1 MTSNAKCIAVGMLT
15 MFAYLA
21 ISGEVLA
28 APPVFK
34 AGVTLIT
41 VGGHIVNGRFDFAG
55 GDWGAGSGALRSDK
69 KLVVSPEVAD
79 WNNDG
84 LLDMIVGQSDGRI
97 RLFLNRGT
105 QSSPVFRDFEYL
117 KTSDGKEIWS
127 WPGACICYGGDP
139 ECPVPRVADWNNDG
153 RKDLILGQWGAFAGK
168 YLYSNPPTTVTGSN
182 YYISQ
187 NGIFI
192 YLNKGTDRAPV
203 LERKMGCSPAVMSMP
218 FVTDL
223 NGDGFLD
230 LISGDDFTQVWVY
243 NSGWTREM
251 RTPSSA
257 LYLYSGKRKNLF
269 PLGAIGSFWRN
280 YEMYHFD
287 SYPYSDSFQST
298 PQAVST
304 ACPAGACK
312 SVVAADWTGNG
323 KKDLIV
329 GMQDG
334 TVWYAANTGTTNAP
348 AFGSYSA
355 LQAGGSNLVVGDVSK
370 VGMID
375 NIGASASGYPYL
387 VPINE
392 ARLAVG
398 DLNGDGLPDLVAG
411 CSDNS
416 ISVYY
421 QSNPTP
427 VAQTQQV
434 LVTPNTSK
442 AITLT
447 ARVDSENPV
456 TFMRLSD
463 PLHGTVTGS
472 SSNLVYTPAIGYLG
486 ADSFSYQAS
495 DGTATSLVATVNI
508 MVKAH
513 TPAVSQWISPTTL
526 SSTAIMN
533 MNTSLAI
540 TLSATD
546 DGNEPLTYT
555 VVTPP
560 AHASYSLTNGVV
572 TYTPATGYTG
582 PDSFTYKAND
592 GYGDSAVVPV
602 NIDVCVRAVNFQ
614 PTSVSVP
621 VGYLADNGAVYSTSR
636 SYGWNANCVSAMV
649 ALGGNPDP
657 RMDTFISRTP
667 ATTWICDLP
676 SNGTYHVSLGYGFWY
691 DGRSPWGGVGHT
703 VNYQDILTIQGNC
716 VVSNTVNDN
725 EAGFLGVGAV
735 AVVTNGQLSVTIG
748 GSTNNV
754 PTRLAYV
761 EIRAVPRSSSAIF
774 VGVDS
779 LTQGS
784 WKGKYGADGY
794 EIITGVLNPMMIDRQ
809 TMWIRTDDQ
818 SFDQLNTYPAYVHCN
833 SSGGGL
839 LPWAFPTSDPRALQY
854 PPLDDDHRIA
864 AGSLRSEYP
873 VRTHDLYFTDRQT
886 HRVAQYLLG
895 TGIVQFDVLDADSG
909 TLLDTRTAPSC
920 ANGKWLIWDLKGHVT
935 IRKTLVAGTS
945 YDCGLF
951 FGGGTGAPSILVEP
965 LDAKG
970 PPGAPA
976 TFSIR
981 VDAGIF
987 SYQWQRSNNAG
998 LTWADIVGACA
1009 DTMTIT
1015 NALEDNA
1022 AQFRCVVSNA
1032 SGVALSGAAILTVSN
1047 ALPAKPVITSPLEV
1061 SAVFQQPS
1069 FTYQITASNT
1079 PTFFNAY
1086 LPFDFNVQINPTS
1099 GILSDGYISY
1109 VQGSGVSYARKT
1121 GDLTFK
1127 IFAGNASG
1135 EDAQILV
1142 VHVNPTTAPVVSSAL
1157 TATGMVGQAFTYA
1170 IATASENGVATSYSA
1185 SGLPA
1190 GLTVNTASGVITGT
1204 PTSAATGITRI
1215 KLGAKNSNGTGLAY
1229 LYLTILGAPVIT
1241 AQPTDLA
1248 VVVGQDASFSVTA
1261 IGDTPLF
1268 YQWRKGGTNIFGAT
1282 NTVLTIP
1289 SAGLGHAGV
1298 YSVMVSNVY
1307 NTVTSSNATLTVAT
1321 TPTAPTIAIHPV
1333 GRSVAAGQAAL
1344 FTVAAGGTA
1353 SLGYQWMKGGTNLPG
1368 ATSATL
1374 ALPVA
1379 TLADAGSYSVRVA
1392 NSVGSAISSNALL
1405 TVGDVCWGWW
1415 KLDERGG
1422 DHAFDASGS
1431 SNVGTVQGTAV
1442 WTNGVGWTNGVLQGA
1457 LSLDGTSNYI
1467 STVTSTANP
1476 NIFTLALWFQ
1486 TTSAAGGR
1494 LLGFSLKSIGASSNN
1509 ADRCID
1515 IKPNGQVM
1523 FSVNPSGTPVS
1534 LFSSKACND
1543 GQWHYAAATL
1553 SGDGM
1558 ALYVDGECVGNDASV
1573 TNGQNK
1579 TGYWRIGYDY
1589 DAWYGTDMYFQ
1600 GIVDDVRVHGRALSA
1615 TELQGLVTDRGSL
1628 VISHA
1633 TQTITFTNPGAQIT
1647 TDVVTLGAWASSGL
1661 PVSYEVLVGPATLTG
1676 DDSLSFIGA
1685 GLVTIVARQAGDDA
1699 YAAAPDVTN
1708 TFAVVHPGVA
1718 WGVDVDGLWRD
1729 GGNWLG
1735 NVAPVGSSAPAY
1747 FTNRITAARTVTADA
1762 VPGTIGSLTFGNA
1775 SSNQWTLVGSPMTI
1789 SDLTGP
1795 AITVNAGTA
1804 TVAVALSSVQ
1814 GLAKKGSGVLIL
1826 SNANDIVGDVA
1837 LNVGTL
1843 ALAAN
1848 GAIGSGNVCLGTN
1861 TTLGFT
1867 GPSGS
1872 VWRVSNPI
1880 TLAAGGANPTYTLAN
1895 LSSNQISTF
1904 YGTITAADPVSG
1916 GTLALVAA
1924 NDASGC
1930 MIFSNN
1936 TVNLGNNQLL
1946 FKSGTY
1952 LANKIRF
1959 VGSTLT
1965 ATNITASSAAHHVY
1979 LWFDG
1984 STGTVT
1990 GTISMPASNG
2000 NYDRFFY
2007 LTNNA
2012 SLSTEGLLMTTR
2024 SDIWLSR
2031 GTLATKQITPSPKY
2045 NGIYLNGALIRILAD
2060 NANFFNHVGDSSLMG
2075 TPYSYVYVKA
2085 GGARFDI
2092 GDHSVTMASP
2102 LLGAAGDGG
2111 LTKWGS
2117 GDLTLSAS
2125 RTYTGATVV
2134 SNGTL
2139 TIDFGLQAG
2148 TDYNLSS
2155 THASRQPTN
2164 SAGSLVLSGGNLAV
2178 KGRGL
2183 GVATEGPWS
2192 VFSSTASSA
2201 WYASGGDTVGL
2212 VPGQVVNVNGL
2223 TNLFV
2228 ESVINGNSFWFSG
2241 NPLTNSG
2248 VQTLTFAA
2256 ETQPTLQTFTNVTLA
2271 TSATVTVSDRGAG
2284 TTLRFINLAGTGTLA
2299 KAGSGTLLLA
2309 GTNSAFAGAVR
2320 IQEGTL
2326 ALTNAAI
2333 LGAGV
2338 TNIAVAAGA
2347 VLNVSG
2353 RTNGIWTLL
2362 ASQALCGAGTISG
2375 AFINAGVV
2383 APTGTMLTVQGVFTN
2398 TGCLTIRPTDSST
2411 AARLAVSGTARLG
2424 GTLTLD
2430 ASSYTPWTGDSFT
2443 VLTAS
2448 SVSGTFATINLPTLA
2463 DGLSWQTE
2471 YQSTAVVLRVTGSV
2485 SATND
2490 TYSAWVRNNRLFLN
2504 TQTNIWE
2511 DPDNRGIQNLA
2522 RYAFGG
2528 TATSGTEVA
2537 ILTPSLDPS
2546 NHWFRIRFQRNYN
2559 AKDISYYVDDT
2570 TGLGGANVWGC
2581 ILSNILGGAWA
2592 GFAPFEETIITNNV
2606 SRVDVTCTNIST
2618 SSRFIRVRVTK
2629 P

>member
-1 MTSNAKCIAVGMLT
+1 

-257 LYLYSGKRKNLF
+257 LYLYSGNRKNLF

-298 PQAVST
+298 PQVVST

-334 TVWYAANTGTTNAP
+334 TVWYAANTGMTNAP

-355 LQAGGSNLVVGDVSK
+355 LQAGGSSLVVGDVSK

-434 LVTPNTSK
+434 LVIPNTSK

-447 ARVDSENPV
+447 ARVDSDNPV
-456 TFMRLSD
+456 TFTRLSD

-472 SSNLVYTPAIGYLG
+472 SSNLVYTPDTGYLG
-486 ADSFSYQAS
+486 VDSFTYQVS
-495 DGTATSLVATVNI
+495 DGMATSLVATVNI

-513 TPAVSQWISPTTL
+513 APAVSQWISPATL

-533 MNTSLAI
+533 MNTSLVI

-560 AHASYSLTNGVV
+560 VHAASYSLTNGVV

-614 PTSVSVP
+614 PATVSVP
-621 VGYLADNGAVYSTSR
+621 AGYLADNGAVYSASR
-636 SYGWNANCVSAMV
+636 GYGWNANCASVMV
-649 ALGGNPDP
+649 TLGGNPDP
-657 RMDTFISRTP
+657 RMDTFISRSP
-667 ATTWICDLP
+667 ATTWTCDLP

-716 VVSNTVNDN
+716 VVSNTVNGN

-735 AVVTNGQLSVTIG
+735 AVVTNGQLTVTIG

-761 EIRAVPRSSSAIF
+761 EVRAVPRSSSATF

-873 VRTHDLYFTDRQT
+873 VRTHDLYFTDGQT

-998 LTWADIVGACA
+998 LTWADIAGACA
-1009 DTMTIT
+1009 DAMTIT
-1015 NALEDNA
+1015 NAVENNS

-1099 GILSDGYISY
+1099 GLLSDGYISY

-1142 VHVNPTTAPVVSSAL
+1142 VHVNPTNAPVVSSTL

-1170 IATASENGVATSYSA
+1170 IVTASENGVATSYSA

-1190 GLTVNTASGVITGT
+1190 GLSVNTTSGVISGT
-1204 PTSAATGITRI
+1204 PTPAATGITRI

-1229 LYLTILGAPVIT
+1229 LYLTILGAPAIT

-1248 VVVGQDASFSVTA
+1248 VVVGQAASFSVTA
-1261 IGDTPLF
+1261 IGDTPMF

-1307 NTVTSSNATLTVAT
+1307 NAVTSSNATLTVTT

-1333 GRSVAAGQAAL
+1333 GCSVAAGKTVL
-1344 FTVAAGGTA
+1344 FTVEAGGTA
-1353 SLGYQWMKGGTNLPG
+1353 SLGYQWMKGGTNLSG

-1374 ALPVA
+1374 ALPA
-1379 TLADAGSYSVRVA
+1379 TTLADAGSYSVRVA

-1431 SNVGTVQGTAV
+1431 SNVGTVQGTVV

-1467 STVTSTANP
+1467 STVTSAVNP

-1494 LLGFSLKSIGASSNN
+1494 LLGFSLKSTGASSNN

-1523 FSVNPSGTPVS
+1523 FSVNPAGTPVS
-1534 LFSSKACND
+1534 LLSSKACND
-1543 GQWHYAAATL
+1543 GQWHHAAATL

-1676 DDSLSFIGA
+1676 DDSLSFTGA

-1775 SSNQWTLVGSPMTI
+1775 SSNQWTLLGSPMTI

-1837 LNVGTL
+1837 LNAGTL

-1848 GAIGSGNVCLGTN
+1848 GALGSGNVCLGTN
-1861 TTLGFT
+1861 TTVGFMGPLG
-1867 GPSGS
+1867 SA
-1872 VWRVSNPI
+1872 RRLSNPL
-1880 TLAAGGANPTYTLAN
+1880 TLAAGGTNAIHTFVT
-1895 LSSNQISTF
+1895 LSSNIVATLT
-1904 YGTITAADPVSG
+1904 GDITVADPSAAGSLYLNDPTQGSGFTLSNNVVNLGNKRLVLNATRNGLIRLTGTTLTADGIELKSGTYPTTLWIDGATVIVPDDKTINLTGSAGSSANILYLTNNAAVHVGEVKFGQYNGACQLSG
-1916 GTLALVAA
+1916 GTLAV
-1924 NDASGC
+1924 
-1930 MIFSNN
+1930 
-1936 TVNLGNNQLL
+1936 
-1946 FKSGTY
+1946 
-1952 LANKIRF
+1952 R
-1959 VGSTLT
+1959 
-1965 ATNITASSAAHHVY
+1965 
-1979 LWFDG
+1979 
-1984 STGTVT
+1984 
-1990 GTISMPASNG
+1990 
-2000 NYDRFFY
+2000 
-2007 LTNNA
+2007 
-2012 SLSTEGLLMTTR
+2012 
-2024 SDIWLSR
+2024 
-2031 GTLATKQITPSPKY
+2031 QITPVEGP
-2045 NGIYLNGALIRILAD
+2045 GTITLNGTLIRPMAGCTDL
-2060 NANFFNHVGDSSLMG
+2060 FSHVGTLTVWG
-2075 TPYSYVYVKA
+2075 TPYVPVNVII
-2085 GGARFDI
+2085 GGARFDV
-2092 GDHSVTMASP
+2092 GDAAAVIAGP
-2102 LLGAAGDGG
+2102 LLHSGSVKDGG
-2111 LTKWGS
+2111 LLKTGAGTLTIGGS
-2117 GDLTLSAS
+2117 RS
-2125 RTYTGATVV
+2125 YNGATVV

-2139 TIDFGLQAG
+2139 VLDFNLQAG
-2148 TDYNLSS
+2148 LTYNTSYTSGTRL
-2155 THASRQPTN
+2155 PTN
-2164 SAGSLVLSGGNLAV
+2164 SVDALLLAGGHLTVN
-2178 KGRGL
+2178 GRGI
-2183 GVATEGPWS
+2183 GSEATGLWTIGARP
-2192 VFSSTASSA
+2192 ASGTVRA
-2201 WYASGGDTVGL
+2201 WYASGGDTAGL

-2284 TTLRFINLAGTGTLA
+2284 TTLRFMNLAGTGTLA

-2326 ALTNAAI
+2326 ALTNAAT

-2338 TNIAVAAGA
+2338 TNISVAAGA

-2362 ASQALCGAGTISG
+2362 ASQTLGGAGTISG
-2375 AFINAGVV
+2375 TLINAGVV
-2383 APTGTMLTVQGVFTN
+2383 VPTGAMLTVQGVFTN
-2398 TGCLTIRPTDSST
+2398 TGCLTIRPTDSSM
-2411 AARLAVSGTARLG
+2411 AARLTVSGATRLG

-2430 ASSYTPWTGDSFT
+2430 ASAYTPWTGDSFT

-2485 SATND
+2485 TATND

-2504 TQTNIWE
+2504 TQTNTWD

-2537 ILTPSLDPS
+2537 ILTPSLNPS

-2570 TGLGGANVWGC
+2570 ASLGGANVWGC

-2606 SRVDVTCTNIST
+2606 SRVDVTCTNINT